1 MPTGTCA
8 HFIKKIKENFIR
20 PSESVLSHGLKRR
33 HNKNL
38 RAFRKDGSYMN
49 NLLVFSYEGKEV
61 RTIQRNGEPWWVL
74 KDVCDVLELSNSRM
88 VSDRLDEDE
97 KGVSIIDT
105 LGGKQELTVIS
116 ESGLYNVIL
125 LSRKPEARKFKRW
138 VTHEVLPQIR
148 KHGAYITT
156 SKLEEIMNDPDSWIK
171 LLTTLK
177 EERLE
182 KERLQLQASE
192 DKPKVIFADA
202 VSVSDGTILIG
213 ELAKI
218 LKGNGM
224 DIGQNRLFERL
235 RQNGFLIKRKG
246 TDYNAP
252 TQKAMELGLFRVKE
266 TAITHSD
273 GHVTISKTTKVTGK
287 GQQYFINYF
296 LNGGIVNGQI

>member
-1 MPTGTCA
+1 
-8 HFIKKIKENFIR
+8 
-20 PSESVLSHGLKRR
+20 
-33 HNKNL
+33 
-38 RAFRKDGSYMN
+38 MN
-49 NLLVFSYEGKEV
+49 ELQAFSYEGNEI

-88 VSDRLDEDE
+88 VADRLDEDE
-97 KGVSIIDT
+97 KDVSIVDT

-125 LSRKPEARKFKRW
+125 LSRKPEAKKFKRW

-148 KHGAYITT
+148 KHGAYVTT
-156 SKLEEIMNDPDSWIK
+156 SKLEEIMNDPDSWIM

-177 EERLE
+177 AERQA
-182 KERLQLQASE
+182 KEQLQVQAAE
-192 DKPKVIFADA
+192 NKPKVIFADA
-202 VSVSDGTILIG
+202 VSVSEGTILIG

-218 LKGNGM
+218 LKGNGV

-235 RQNGFLIKRKG
+235 RQDGFLIKRKG

-252 TQKAMELGLFRVKE
+252 TQKAMELGLFKVKE

-296 LNGGIVNGQI
+296 LGAKKNGHGLA

>member
-1 MPTGTCA
+1 
-8 HFIKKIKENFIR
+8 
-20 PSESVLSHGLKRR
+20 
-33 HNKNL
+33 
-38 RAFRKDGSYMN
+38 MN
-49 NLLVFSYEGKEV
+49 ELQVFSYEGKEV
-61 RTIQRNGEPWWVL
+61 RTIQRNGETWWVL
-74 KDVCDVLELSNSRM
+74 KDVCDVLEIGNSRM
-88 VSDRLDEDE
+88 VADRLDADE

-125 LSRKPEARKFKRW
+125 LSRKPEAKKFKRW

-148 KHGAYITT
+148 RHGAYITT
-156 SKLEEIMNDPDSWIK
+156 SKLEEIMNDPDAWIK
-171 LLTTLK
+171 LLTALK
-177 EERLE
+177 EERQE
-182 KERLQLQASE
+182 KERLKLQAAE
-192 DKPKVIFADA
+192 NKPKVVFADA
-202 VSVSDGTILIG
+202 VSVSEGTILIG

-218 LKGNGM
+218 LKGNGI

-235 RQNGFLIKRKG
+235 RQDGFLIKRKG

-296 LNGGIVNGQI
+296 LGGGTISDGQA